1 VKINF
6 VKKHPDA
13 ILPVKNYND
22 ELTGDA
28 GYDIFSIEGVLVP
41 AGGSAVV
48 GVGIDVGYITPG
60 YWFKVEGRSGLAFKK
75 EIDPHFGIIDN
86 SYRGEFGIKLF
97 NSSKEDHFL
106 PKGYAVAQMIVY
118 RMIDCEVGWQEV
130 HSPGER
136 GTKGF
141 GSSDLKN

>member
-1 VKINF
+1 MKVNF
-6 VKKHPDA
+6 VKIHKDA
-13 ILPVKNYND
+13 ILPRKNYND

-28 GYDIFSIEGVLVP
+28 GYDIFSIEDVLVP

-60 YWFKVEGRSGLAFKK
+60 YWFKIEGRSGLAFKK

-97 NSSKEDHFL
+97 NSSKQDHFL
-106 PKGYAVAQMIVY
+106 EKGYAVAQMIIY
-118 RMIDCEVGWQEV
+118 RMIDCEVGWQET

-136 GTKGF
+136 GVKGF
-141 GSSDLKN
+141 GSSDSK